1 MTKCLLLNLLACL
14 PFQLYHH
21 IEMNWLRFLIALLS
35 FASAFPST
43 IFQIGKPDS
52 SYEEFALA
60 GNYSLYSSLFPNDPD
75 FKIGSSIESRDFPYI
90 HPGPAD
96 FWAGAKPHTF
106 GIVFALDHIPQP
118 SIRLLLFLVNTHYS
132 GPPLI
137 AVYLNDKEISQCQL
151 PPGGGDA
158 SLTDPQKGENWVVSL
173 HLTPEDF
180 HMGENEIR
188 IENVRG
194 SWLLYDAI
202 LLEEGL
208 KLDKPEIKAIKA
220 KDTPFFVKEKDETKQ
235 ILEVWLSN
243 TGKEGNTIL
252 TIEKEKKREEIP
264 LRVVEGDNLLEV
276 SLPKGLTGDVKIKA
290 GDKLIPLHIKPQRK
304 WLLFLAPSVHTDIGY
319 TDVQTNV
326 IRRHDENLK
335 IAIEE
340 AKRNP
345 NFKWNLEVAWQLE
358 NFLQDEPEL
367 SKDLLKL
374 LKGGQLSLQAIYANM
389 LTGLCSPESL
399 ARLCLFSKQLSRLQ
413 DFPLDSAVLSDVP
426 SAIFPL
432 PSILNVYGIKYFA
445 EAINTYRARF
455 PYPSYPFYW
464 EGPDGGKVLFFAS
477 PGYAW
482 ARGIG
487 LLDSFDVLSNRI
499 LSLLEGLE
507 QSNYPYDAYL
517 LYGAFSDNE
526 LIDHRFMK
534 LVEEW
539 NAKYAYPKIILS
551 TYSDFFKYIEEKYK
565 AKIPTYKLDAGAYWE
580 DGAVSTAKEL
590 AMNRQAKD
598 WAVEAETIYS
608 LASLLNPSI
617 DYPKQKFKEL
627 WRNILLFD
635 EHTWGAWCSVSD
647 PYAETTLRQWEIKA
661 SFAHKAYEEAKELR
675 EEALRNFS
683 TLVESKEESI
693 LVFNPLSFPR
703 SDIAK
708 VGIPYEEFAL
718 YDGEREMPW
727 QREGQDVVFFV
738 KDVPPLGYKKIKIV
752 KTKPSSFPIPFK
764 TSEGALE
771 TPFFL
776 IRFDDKG
783 IYSIKDKDLNME
795 LLEKGKRLAD
805 YLYLSGPE
813 GKQTLNSLENGKI
826 WVENMGPVFADI
838 RFSSS
843 AYKTPHFSLRLR
855 LYKEIKRIDLI
866 VEISKEET
874 LDKESILLSFP
885 FSLENPKIKLEYP
898 TSVLE
903 PKKEQFPQACKNWFT
918 IHKWVGFSSKN
929 SSIIWCSEDAPLI
942 SLGKPIHEFW
952 LNELKLGRGALFS
965 YLMHNHWDTNYKASQ
980 GGDFLFRYAIFPVK
994 GEISNLEASKL
1005 GWGFS
1010 RPFLCLLLQNQE
1022 GILKQDNYSFTEIK
1036 GALLTTLKKR
1046 DYGDGWILRFWLPE
1060 RRKGEA
1066 EIKINLPISKIYPS
1080 NLDESRGEELPIGE
1094 SLKIPI
1100 PPSALKSLLLIER

>member
-1 MTKCLLLNLLACL
+1 
-14 PFQLYHH
+14 
-21 IEMNWLRFLIALLS
+21 MNWLRFFIALLS

-52 SYEEFALA
+52 SYGEFAIA
-60 GNYSLYSSLFPNDPD
+60 GNYSLYPSLFPNDVN
-75 FKIGSSIESRDFPYI
+75 FKIGSSIENRDFPYI
-90 HPGPAD
+90 HPGPSD

-106 GIVFALDHIPQP
+106 RIIFALDRIPNP
-118 SIRLLLFLVNTHYS
+118 SIRLNLYLVNTHYS

-137 AVYLNDKEISQCQL
+137 AVYLNDKLISQCQL

-158 SLTDPQKGENWVVSL
+158 SLTDPQKGENWVVAIPL
-173 HLTPEDF
+173 NPEDF
-180 HMGENEIR
+180 NIGENEIR

-208 KLDKPEIKAIKA
+208 KLDKPQIKVMKA
-220 KDTPFFVKEKDETKQ
+220 KATPFFVKEKGGTRQ

-243 TGKEGNTIL
+243 IGKEGDIIL
-252 TIEKEKKREEIP
+252 SIEKGKRREEIP
-264 LRVVEGDNLLEV
+264 LRIAEGDNHLKV
-276 SLPKGLTGDVKIKA
+276 PLPEGLTGDVKIKVE
-290 GDKLIPLHIKPQRK
+290 DKFLTLNIKPQRK

-326 IRRHDENLK
+326 IRRHDENLR

-367 SKDLLKL
+367 SKDLLNL
-374 LKGGQLSLQAIYANM
+374 LKGGQLSLQALYANM

-413 DFPLDSAVLSDVP
+413 DFPIDSAVLSDVP
-426 SAIFPL
+426 SAIFPM
-432 PSILNVYGIKYFA
+432 PSILNAYGIKYFA

-455 PYPSYPFYW
+455 PYPSHPFYW

-477 PGYAW
+477 PGYAL

-517 LYGAFSDNE
+517 LYGAYSDNE
-526 LIDHRFMK
+526 LIDPRFMN

-539 NAKYAYPKIILS
+539 NARYAYPKIIVS

-565 AKIPTYKLDAGAYWE
+565 GKIPTYNLDAGAYWE

-617 DYPKQKFKEL
+617 DYPKQKFKDL

-661 SFAHKAYEEAKELR
+661 SFAHKAIKEAKELR
-675 EEALRNFS
+675 EEAMRNFS
-683 TLVESKEESI
+683 SLVYCDGESI
-693 LVFNPLSFPR
+693 LVLNPLSFPR
-703 SDIAK
+703 SDVAK
-708 VGIPYEEFAL
+708 VEIPYEEFAL
-718 YDGEREMPW
+718 YDGEREIPW
-727 QREGQDVVFFV
+727 QRDGKDVLFFV
-738 KDVPPLGYKKIKIV
+738 KNVPPLGYKRIKII
-752 KTKPSSFPIPFK
+752 KTKPSSFPTPFGS
-764 TSEGALE
+764 SEGTLE

-776 IRFDDKG
+776 IKFDEKG
-783 IYSIKDKDLNME
+783 IYSIKDKDLNLE
-795 LLEKGKRLAD
+795 LIEKGKRLAD

-813 GKQTLNSLENGKI
+813 GKQTLHSLEKGKI
-826 WVENMGPVFADI
+826 WVGNVGPIFADI
-838 RFSSS
+838 CFSSS
-843 AYKTPHFSLRLR
+843 AYKTPLFSFRLR
-855 LYKEIKRIDLI
+855 LYKDIRRIDLF
-866 VEISKEET
+866 VEINKEET
-874 LDKESILLSFP
+874 LDKESVLLSFP

-898 TSVLE
+898 TCVIE
-903 PKKEQFPQACKNWFT
+903 PTKEQFPQACKNWFT
-918 IHKWVGFSSKN
+918 IHKWVGFYNRN

-952 LNELKLGRGALFS
+952 LNELKLGKATLFS

-980 GGDFLFRYAIFPVK
+980 GGDFLFRYAIFPLK
-994 GEISNLEASKL
+994 GEVSNLEASKL
-1005 GWGFS
+1005 AWSFS
-1010 RPFLCLLLQNQE
+1010 HPLICLPLQKQD
-1022 GILKQDNYSFTEIK
+1022 GILKQDNHSFAEIK

-1046 DYGDGWILRFWLPE
+1046 DYGDGWILRLWLPE
-1060 RRKGEA
+1060 REKGKGE
-1066 EIKINLPISKIYPS
+1066 IKMNIPISKIFLS
-1080 NLDESRGEELPIGE
+1080 NLDESRGEELPMRE
-1094 SLKIPI
+1094 SFTLPI
-1100 PPSALKSLLLIER
+1100 PPSALKSLLIER